1 MFPVL
6 LRVDVS
12 MRTASSA
19 SLGDVLS
26 DNSDESAPSVTNKG
40 VGKNACVFAEN
51 NSAAIANGSRA
62 R

>member
-1 MFPVL
+1 
-6 LRVDVS
+6 